1 MSVLSSRLLLVI
13 TLVAAALVVREAT
26 AAGNSSTKYRGRVVV
41 IRGAFTVFSL
51 GMNELGEKLREYGF
65 DVEVVADINAARAA
79 ERIIEDYR
87 RDSDLGPIVF
97 IGHSRGA
104 ELGPREARNLAKH
117 RIPVKLIVM
126 VDAVHPTSI
135 PANVE
140 RCVNLYQVNGLGV
153 LEGVPARA
161 ESKRTRIINADIDR
175 LRSREQ
181 GGMINHF
188 NIDSSPWIHQLV
200 VNEVL
205 KVCGGDVTPPRT
217 ASARTTK
224 SATPPSTQ
232 ARAPLRRP
240 TTRDNMTRLRYPSR
254 IADAWSETPSG
265 SPSSNREARRPTP
278 EPSSPS
284 SDTAAPSS
292 EPASPSSD
300 TAAPSRD
307 TASPSSESKTPARLQ
322 QPRREPAASTG
333 QPQEQTGSS
342 GSAPSSPRT
351 AARPESSAAKKVPG
365 ETSDINKRTKSS
377 SKSDVNTKPS
387 SAAAPATLPE
397 ATDTDT
403 EEGTTRSVTDDAAS
417 SATNQSESPAPPQK
431 SSTPIQV
438 KVRG

>member
-1 MSVLSSRLLLVI
+1 MSVLSSRLLLVM

-26 AAGNSSTKYRGRVVV
+26 AAGNSSAKYRGRVVV

-51 GMNELGEKLREYGF
+51 GMNELGEKLREHGF
-65 DVEVVADINAARAA
+65 DVEVVADINAGRAG

-87 RDSDLGPIVF
+87 RNSDLGPIVF

-161 ESKRTRIINADIDR
+161 ESKRTRVINADIDR

-205 KVCGGDVTPPRT
+205 KVCGEDVTPSRT

-224 SATPPSTQ
+224 SATPPSDQ
-232 ARAPLRRP
+232 ARTPMRQP
-240 TTRDNMTRLRYPSR
+240 TTRGNMTRLRYPSR
-254 IADAWSETPSG
+254 IADAWSETPRG
-265 SPSSNREARRPTP
+265 SPASDREARRPAPDPT
-278 EPSSPS
+278 SSS
-284 SDTAAPSS
+284 SDTAAPRR
-292 EPASPSSD
+292 EPASSNRDAASS
-300 TAAPSRD
+300 
-307 TASPSSESKTPARLQ
+307 SSESRTPARLEQ
-322 QPRREPAASTG
+322 ARPEPAASAG
-333 QPQEQTGSS
+333 DQQKQAGPS
-342 GSAPSSPRT
+342 GSAPSSPR
-351 AARPESSAAKKVPG
+351 SAAKKVPG
-365 ETSDINKRTKSS
+365 DASDITKRTKSS
-377 SKSDVNTKPS
+377 SKSDVNSKPS
-387 SAAAPATLPE
+387 SAAAPATQRE
-397 ATDTDT
+397 ATDT
-403 EEGTTRSVTDDAAS
+403 EGVTTRSVTDDEAS
-417 SATNQSESPAPPQK
+417 SAANQPESPDPPQK

-438 KVRG
+438 QVRG